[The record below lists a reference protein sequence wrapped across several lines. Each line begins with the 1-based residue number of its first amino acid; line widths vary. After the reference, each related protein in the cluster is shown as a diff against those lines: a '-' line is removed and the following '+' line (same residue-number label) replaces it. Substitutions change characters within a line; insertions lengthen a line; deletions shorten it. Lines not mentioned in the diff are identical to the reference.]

1 MPELRTATPA
11 DAAAIRELVRA
22 AYGKWVPLIGREP
35 KPMTADYDHAVREH
49 IVFVLEEEGRLL
61 GVLEI
66 IPGDDHLL
74 IENVAVAPTAQGR
87 GIGQRLMAHAETL
100 ARARPVD
107 ELRLYTNE
115 RFEPN
120 IRLYEKLGYAI
131 YNRARMGAG
140 VAVWMRKQTHHP

>member
-1 MPELRTATPA
+1 
-11 DAAAIRELVRA
+11 VRA

-35 KPMTADYDHAVREH
+35 KPMTADYDRAVREH
-49 IVFVLEEEGRLL
+49 VVFVLEEEGRLL

-115 RFEPN
+115 RFEAN
-120 IRLYEKLGYAI
+120 IRLYE
-131 YNRARMGAG
+131 
-140 VAVWMRKQTHHP
+140 